1 MIQIKKYTV
10 IYIKAYGRNS
20 MKGLFKG
27 SATALITPFDKG
39 KIDYNSMERIREHQ
53 ISGGT
58 HALVVCG
65 TTGEVSTLSVAERK
79 KLMLYCVE
87 KCAGRIPVILGTG
100 GNNTEACVKMS
111 RYASDIGADGILSVA
126 PYYNK
131 GTKNGI
137 IEHYK
142 RISDACFLPVIAY
155 NVPSRTGVNLTPQDY
170 KRLFDKGCI
179 SAVKE
184 SNSKPDSWLMTR
196 SICGDA
202 LTLYSGN
209 DSDTLPII
217 SLGGRGVIS
226 VASNIVPKRIS
237 DMCKYAL
244 SGNFEN
250 AARICLE
257 CASLFETLFSEVNP
271 VPIKYAMAKAGLCR
285 NELRLPLT
293 VCENKT
299 AERLDEILTL
309 LGVI

>member
-1 MIQIKKYTV
+1 M
-10 IYIKAYGRNS
+10 
-20 MKGLFKG
+20 
-27 SATALITPFDKG
+27 
-39 KIDYNSMERIREHQ
+39 
-53 ISGGT
+53 
-58 HALVVCG
+58 
-65 TTGEVSTLSVAERK
+65 
-79 KLMLYCVE
+79 
-87 KCAGRIPVILGTG
+87 
-100 GNNTEACVKMS
+100 
-111 RYASDIGADGILSVA
+111 
-126 PYYNK
+126 
-131 GTKNGI
+131 
-137 IEHYK
+137 
-142 RISDACFLPVIAY
+142 
-155 NVPSRTGVNLTPQDY
+155 
-170 KRLFDKGCI
+170 
-179 SAVKE
+179 
-184 SNSKPDSWLMTR
+184 
-196 SICGDA
+196 
-202 LTLYSGN
+202 TLYSGN